1 MSRRTVAAKRGSV
14 RGAPPDVYV
23 PFGTYGMDGLEE
35 RIRDVVRF
43 FGFFFK
49 GLFLVVIIFCAIAL
63 VTILSEP
70 PYEDI

>member
-1 MSRRTVAAKRGSV
+1 MPRRTVATRRGSV

-23 PFGTYGMDGLEE
+23 PFGTYAMDGLEE

-49 GLFLVVIIFCAIAL
+49 GLFVVVMIFCAIAL
-63 VTILSEP
+63 LVILTEP
-70 PYEDI
+70 PYEDL